1 MHPLI
6 LFKSYYQIITFHLSL
21 SLSLPIYI
29 HTSIKSILN
38 YKIDMEVLD
47 SRKLQLQQ
55 PHNLKE
61 EQHFHVLAVDDSV
74 IDRKLLERLLRDSSC
89 KVTCV
94 DSGDK
99 ALKYLGLNIDDVD
112 TNDSSSTE
120 AILES
125 SSPPPPLPLQ
135 LQEGIG
141 KVNLIMT
148 DYCMPGMSGYDLLKR
163 VKGSSWKDVPVVIMS
178 SENVPSR
185 ITMCL
190 EEGAEEFLLKPL
202 QISDLQKLQPYF
214 PKSLD
219 NSSDEQESTNSTS
232 IDSSDNEDV
241 INNNN
246 SNGISKRK
254 AMSPEPPERSKPK
267 MKGLTV
273 VV

>member
-1 MHPLI
+1 
-6 LFKSYYQIITFHLSL
+6 
-21 SLSLPIYI
+21 
-29 HTSIKSILN
+29 
-38 YKIDMEVLD
+38 MEVVE
-47 SRKLQLQQ
+47 Q
-55 PHNLKE
+55 PQNLKE

-74 IDRKLLERLLRDSSC
+74 TDRKLLERLLRDSSC

-112 TNDSSSTE
+112 TNHSSSTE
-120 AILES
+120 TILES
-125 SSPPPPLPLQ
+125 SSPLPLPLQ
-135 LQEGIG
+135 LREGIG

-178 SENVPSR
+178 SENIPSR

-214 PKSLD
+214 LKSHE

-232 IDSSDNEDV
+232 TDSSDNEDV
-241 INNNN
+241 MNNNN

-254 AMSPEPPERSKPK
+254 AMSPEPPERSMPK